1 MFFIFVIITIEEINM
16 LQLIQ
21 YQKDGR
27 LEVAQLPAPQ
37 CPAGGVLIKTKFSL
51 ISAGTERTSVENT
64 QSSLISRARKQP
76 EQVRQVIN
84 MIKRDGL
91 RTTIGK
97 VINKLESYKSLGYS
111 VSGIVLES
119 DCDAFLPGDRVAA
132 AGAGYAV
139 HAEYVAVPKNLVVRI
154 PDDVS
159 FEDAAYTT
167 LGAIAMQGFRQA
179 EPALGE
185 TVAVIGLG
193 LLGALTVQMLKAAGC
208 RVVGLDINENL
219 FEQAKKFGCDLV
231 LKSENSS
238 SVLNTISAFTNGFGV
253 DSVIITASTNSNQP
267 TELAL
272 NICRKRGK
280 VVIVGDVGMNIP
292 RSLFYTKEI
301 DYRISCSYGPG
312 RYDPNYE
319 EYGIDYPYAYVRWTE
334 NRNMQAF
341 LQLIANGRLNTR
353 EITTHIFPIQDATRA
368 YDLITG
374 KINEPFLGILLS
386 YPETSLP
393 TQSIKL
399 KQSQHASRSE
409 IKIGFIGAGNFAV
422 NNLLPALKKSNVVLQ
437 SVSTSTPV
445 NAKSVAERF
454 GFAEATTNSD
464 AIISDNHINTL
475 FIASRHDSH
484 ARYVVA
490 SLKHGKD
497 VFVEKPLAVDFDQLD
512 EIKHALT
519 QTNARLMVG
528 FNRRFSAPFVKM
540 KEFFANRQDKMVIN
554 YRINAGFIPNTHWI
568 HAPEQGGRIIG
579 EVCHFIDCAVFLTDA
594 LPISV
599 YANCFSSDNSIM
611 PNYDNVAINIKMSD
625 GSIATISYFAN
636 GSSLLDKEYCEVHC
650 ERKSAIMNNF
660 KTLDLYSGSRRQFY
674 KFDGKKGIEE
684 ELRLFI
690 GAIQSGKPSPISP
703 DEIIKTTEATFYAME
718 SLKTGL
724 PISF

>member
-1 MFFIFVIITIEEINM
+1 M
-16 LQLIQ
+16 LQVIQ

-27 LEVAQLPAPQ
+27 LEVADLPVPQ
-37 CPAGGVLIKTKFSL
+37 CPTGGVLIKTKFSL
-51 ISAGTERTSVENT
+51 ISAGTERTSVETT
-64 QSSLISRARKQP
+64 QSNLVARARKQP
-76 EQVRQVIN
+76 EQVRQLIN

-91 RTTIGK
+91 KTTIGK

-111 VSGIVLES
+111 VSGIVVES
-119 DCDAFLPGDRVAA
+119 DTDAFSPGDRVAA

-154 PDDVS
+154 PDNVS

-208 RVVGLDINENL
+208 RVVGLDVNESL
-219 FEQAKKFGCDLV
+219 FQQAKNFGCDLV

-238 SVLNTISAFTNGFGV
+238 NVINTINAFTNGYGV
-253 DSVIITASTNSNQP
+253 DSVIITASTSSNEP

-280 VVIVGDVGMNIP
+280 VVVVGAVGMNIP
-292 RSLFYTKEI
+292 RNLFYTKEI

-319 EYGIDYPYAYVRWTE
+319 EYGNDYPFAYVRWTE

-341 LQLIANGRLNTR
+341 LQLISDGKLNTC
-353 EITTHIFPIQDATRA
+353 EITTHTFPIQEATRA

-374 KINEPFLGILLS
+374 KVNERFLGILLS
-386 YPETSLP
+386 YPENSLP
-393 TQSIKL
+393 TKSISL
-399 KQSQHASRSE
+399 KQVEHIPSE
-409 IKIGFIGAGNFAV
+409 QIKIGFVGAGNFAV
-422 NNLLPALKKSNVVLQ
+422 NNLLPVLKKLNVALL

-454 GFAEATTNSD
+454 GFAEATTNSN
-464 AIISDNHINTL
+464 AIISDNRINTL

-484 ARYVVA
+484 ARYVVEA
-490 SLKHGKD
+490 LKQNKD
-497 VFVEKPLAVDFDQLD
+497 VFVEKPLAVNFEQLE
-512 EIKHALT
+512 EIKDTLS
-519 QTNARLMVG
+519 NSSSRLMVG

-540 KEFFANRQDKMVIN
+540 KEFFANRQDKMIIN

-579 EVCHFIDCAVFLTDA
+579 EVCHFVDCAVFLTDA
-594 LPISV
+594 LPVSV
-599 YANCFSSDNSIM
+599 FATCFSSDNSTM

-636 GSSLLDKEYCEVHC
+636 GSPLLEKEYCEVHC

-660 KTLDLYSGSRRQFY
+660 KTLELFSNSQRKLF
-674 KFDGKKGIEE
+674 KFDGKKGIDEE
-684 ELRLFI
+684 VCSFI
-690 GAIQSGKPSPISP
+690 NAIRQGKPSPIGAE
-703 DEIIKTTEATFYAME
+703 EIIKATEATFFAIE